1 MSRYAKQT
9 IRVLLILVSD
19 SQLSVAE
26 IFYSI
31 QGESSYAGY
40 PCFFI
45 RLAGC
50 NLRCT
55 YCDTSYA
62 YEEDHLRYNVDQI
75 LTELEEYPN
84 VLVEITGGEPL
95 LQSGAYPLM
104 DQLLASGRTVLLETN
119 GSINLRGVPEK
130 VVKIMDVKCPGS
142 GMHDRMDFNNF
153 SYLNSNDE
161 IKFVISSRQDYDWAV
176 KLVDDYALQHV
187 VTVTFSPVI
196 SALSPADLAGWIL
209 EDHLPVR
216 LRMQLHTIIWPDKTK
231 GY

>member
-1 MSRYAKQT
+1 
-9 IRVLLILVSD
+9 VLLILASD
-19 SQLSVAE
+19 SQLSIAE

-55 YCDTSYA
+55 YCDTRYA
-62 YEEDHLRYNVDQI
+62 YEKNHPRYNIDQI
-75 LTELEEYPN
+75 LTKLKKYPN

-95 LQSGAYPLM
+95 LQDGVYPFM

-119 GSINLRGVPEK
+119 GSINLSGVPEK
-130 VVKIMDVKCPGS
+130 VIKIMDVKCPGS
-142 GMHDRMDFNNF
+142 GMHDMMDFNNF
-153 SYLNSNDE
+153 SFLNRTDE
-161 IKFVISSRQDYDWAV
+161 VKFVISSRQDYDWAV
-176 KLVDDYALQHV
+176 KLVSAYGLQHV
-187 VTVTFSPVI
+187 ATVTFSPVI
-196 SALSPADLAGWIL
+196 AALSPADLAGWIL

-216 LRMQLHTIIWPDKTK
+216 LRLQLHTIIWPDKTK